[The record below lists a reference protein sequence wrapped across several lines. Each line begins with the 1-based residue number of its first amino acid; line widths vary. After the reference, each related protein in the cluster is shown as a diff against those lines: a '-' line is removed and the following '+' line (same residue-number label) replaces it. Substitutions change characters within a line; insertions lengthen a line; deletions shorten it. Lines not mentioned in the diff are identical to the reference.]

1 MSNLLDPSGS
11 TVTDNGSEMII
22 AKKKSLVEERLE
34 KEAKRKERL
43 TQTRNS
49 LAASGESKVASQF
62 LDKLD
67 PTGSSAI
74 PGRRAISPRMS
85 VDVVQSEKRISVTI
99 GQDGVA
105 RDSVTGVVVDNET
118 LARMSSKDIPNFAD
132 G

>member
-49 LAASGESKVASQF
+49 LAASGESKVAS
-62 LDKLD
+62 
-67 PTGSSAI
+67 
-74 PGRRAISPRMS
+74 
-85 VDVVQSEKRISVTI
+85 
-99 GQDGVA
+99 
-105 RDSVTGVVVDNET
+105 
-118 LARMSSKDIPNFAD
+118 
-132 G
+132 